1 MRREVSNRHNETACI
16 SQNLQVREESDYVEE
31 DMKHDILLR

>member
-16 SQNLQVREESDYVEE
+16 SQNLQVSEEPGDVEK
-31 DMKHDILLR
+31 DMKA